1 MAGRWEVTRN
11 FVTSRAMGL
20 IGGSQGASQGSFL
33 KRVQAGKEMDRGE
46 RNGAPSS
53 PGIGQRAAALSLIV
67 LLVQACASGDVAT
80 VADLVTEKNLDPY
93 ASDGSGR
100 TPLGA
105 ACEGGHIDVVKFLLE
120 RDREKRAARGIIG
133 TTPLHMAARGGN
145 VEVVKYFID
154 EQGMDPSCEDEN
166 GFTPY
171 DCAQN
176 NRMRKFI
183 LGRGG
188 RESGLQSGEPS
199 SDPFAGQPVSSS
211 YDPLPL
217 PPAHTEVLVDVYLK
231 FKYVSMGIADPY
243 CFCWQPQGILWS

>member
-1 MAGRWEVTRN
+1 MDKAKGN
-11 FVTSRAMGL
+11 
-20 IGGSQGASQGSFL
+20 GS
-33 KRVQAGKEMDRGE
+33 
-46 RNGAPSS
+46 PSS

-80 VADLVTEKNLDPY
+80 VANLVTEKNADPY
-93 ASDGSGR
+93 ASDDSGR

-105 ACEGGHIDVVKFLLE
+105 ACEGGHIDVVKFLME
-120 RDREKRAARGIIG
+120 RDREKRAARGI
-133 TTPLHMAARGGN
+133 TPLHMAARGGN
-145 VEVVKYFID
+145 VEVVKYLID
-154 EQGMDPSCEDEN
+154 EQGMDPSCEDEK

-176 NRMRKFI
+176 NEMRKFI
-183 LGRGG
+183 LSRRGRA
-188 RESGLQSGEPS
+188 SGLRSGKP

-211 YDPLPL
+211 YDPLPH
-217 PPAHTEVLVDVYLK
+217 PPAHTEVLVDVHLK